1 MDQKFFRVPF
11 ASSGDRQTIPNAL
24 QSSGVVSFPSGW
36 GVDYAKDP
44 TVDANAKP
52 VEREAMNA
60 ILFAITNAVRQY
72 QVFGFPEYIT
82 PADNNGGVFAYSYAA
97 VVRYRAA
104 ADQPFKSYVSIA
116 DNNTSVPGSDA
127 TKWQEFIYREAT
139 EQEAIDGESNNTI
152 ITPRRL
158 HDGASYLD
166 DQLKI
171 ALTPYLVPVGFIGLW
186 GSNAPIPDGWIR
198 LGDEF
203 DVIKNPKLAAL
214 YPSGKTPIP
223 HGEFLRFHDPVGNT
237 DPGRGVGSLQHGTN
251 VCAGDPSVEATP
263 SVSFY
268 NAVDND
274 LDTLVK
280 NLGGERAAPINDS
293 LVKINSS
300 ADGRIDPTPASG
312 AAMTV
317 RPRNIALIGIIKT
330 DQAENVTP
338 VAPSAII
345 VTPRDSVINAGSTQQ
360 FSALLFPA
368 EFQNDYPVSWS
379 VSDASLGSIS
389 ASGLYSATTGRT
401 GTQTIIASISTGL
414 TQTVT
419 LNQYVYLTGISIAA
433 VPSIEVE
440 DTYNLAVTFTPANYT
455 EPADYASSDAQI
467 ASVVNGTVTG
477 TGAGTATA
485 SVAGRYSGV
494 TASRPVTVTPKVVVE
509 KYLQIN
515 ERLSEISTAGP
526 AAQATARSN
535 LGLGGLATK
544 DGLTAA
550 DVNAVPQSQ
559 ASLGTENLNTV
570 ISPGRK
576 FQSLTSNAT
585 LARNYPVA
593 LAGMLDV
600 IRTTDAGIRQ
610 TFYPY
615 NTTDVYHR
623 YCVDTAANPIVFS
636 TWAKSGG
643 DFLEKS
649 QNLADVP
656 NKPVARDNLGVGYT
670 ISTSEPPASAAGY
683 AAGHI
688 WYQV

>member
-1 MDQKFFRVPF
+1 MRKISRITNTADTNNEFTDGIVAAGVQPTILPAGWFNVIQRELVAVVEGAGLSLDDNNDKQISEIIGKI
-11 ASSGDRQTIPNAL
+11 SSVVNHYRNYGYPLWENTIPYETGTVVRHNDAL
-24 QSSGVVSFPSGW
+24 YLSLTDNNRVIPGTDASFWQP
-36 GVDYAKDP
+36 YIQ
-44 TVDANAKP
+44 
-52 VEREAMNA
+52 RESTRDEA
-60 ILFAITNAVRQY
+60 ILGQ
-72 QVFGFPEYIT
+72 
-82 PADNNGGVFAYSYAA
+82 
-97 VVRYRAA
+97 
-104 ADQPFKSYVSIA
+104 
-116 DNNTSVPGSDA
+116 GS
-127 TKWQEFIYREAT
+127 QEV
-139 EQEAIDGESNNTI
+139 

-166 DQLKI
+166 EQMKNSMM
-171 ALTPYLVPVGFIGLW
+171 PYLVPVGFIGLW
-186 GSNAPIPDGWIR
+186 GSDSPIPLGWIR

-203 DVIKNPKLAAL
+203 DVIKNPKLAAI

-223 HGEFLRFHDPVGNT
+223 YGEFMRFHDPVGNV
-237 DPGRGVGSLQHGTN
+237 DPDRDIGSTQDGTN

-268 NAVDND
+268 NAVDNN

-280 NLGGERAAPINDS
+280 NLGGERASTINDS
-293 LVKINSS
+293 LVKLNSS
-300 ADGRIDPTPASG
+300 TGGRIDPTPASG
-312 AAMTV
+312 GAMTV
-317 RPRNIALIGIIKT
+317 RTRNIALTGIIKT
-330 DQAENVTP
+330 DQAENTPPIAP
-338 VAPSAII
+338 VAIV
-345 VTPRDSVINAGSTQQ
+345 VTPRDSVINAGKTKQ

-379 VSDASLGSIS
+379 VSDSTLGGIS
-389 ASGLYSATTGRT
+389 ASGLYTATAGQT

-419 LNQYVYLTGISIAA
+419 LNQYVFLTAISIAA
-433 VPSIEVE
+433 IPNVQV
-440 DTYNLAVTFTPANYT
+440 DGTYNLAVTFNPSNYT

-467 ASVVNGTVTG
+467 ASIVGGVVTG
-477 TGAGTATA
+477 VGAGTATA
-485 SVAGRYSGV
+485 SVTGRYSGV

-515 ERLSEISTAGP
+515 ERLLEIAAAG
-526 AAQATARSN
+526 ATAQAAARNN

-550 DVNAVPQSQ
+550 DVNAVPQAQ
-559 ASLGTENLNTV
+559 ASLSTENLNTV
-570 ISPGRK
+570 LSPGRK

-615 NTTDVYHR
+615 NTTEVYHR
-623 YCVDTAANPIVFS
+623 YCVDTAANPVVFS
-636 TWAKSGG
+636 AWGKSGG

-649 QNLADVP
+649 QNLLDVP
-656 NKPVARDNLGVGYT
+656 DKPTARDNMGLGYT

>member
-11 ASSGDRQTIPNAL
+11 ASSGDRQTIPDAL

-82 PADNNGGVFAYSYAA
+82 PADNNGGAFSYSSSA

-116 DNNTSVPGSDA
+116 DNNTSVPGSDE

-139 EQEAIDGESNNTI
+139 TQEITEGTSGTTVVSPRRLKERTDIIDGEI
-152 ITPRRL
+152 
-158 HDGASYLD
+158 
-166 DQLKI
+166 
-171 ALTPYLVPVGFIGLW
+171 
-186 GSNAPIPDGWIR
+186 
-198 LGDEF
+198 DE
-203 DVIKNPKLAAL
+203 
-214 YPSGKTPIP
+214 
-223 HGEFLRFHDPVGNT
+223 
-237 DPGRGVGSLQHGTN
+237 
-251 VCAGDPSVEATP
+251 
-263 SVSFY
+263 
-268 NAVDND
+268 
-274 LDTLVK
+274 
-280 NLGGERAAPINDS
+280 INDS
-293 LVKINSS
+293 LTRVGNLQVAQVNIDAQGSVVLNAPTDCVQILIIGHYT
-300 ADGRIDPTPASG
+300 ADGVESRDYWESKLSVNGLVVDTTPFYGFVTGSRGHGHHRRELLPFSQLVDMQLTAG
-312 AAMTV
+312 AAINFEYSSNRGSSTTFTV
-317 RPRNIALIGIIKT
+317 FYIQGVST
-330 DQAENVTP
+330 DKP
-338 VAPSAII
+338 DLPSAII
-345 VTPRDSVINAGSTQQ
+345 ISPSSSTINAGGQQ
-360 FSALLFPA
+360 QLTATVLPA
-368 EFQNDYPVSWS
+368 NVAADYPVTWS
-379 VSDASLGSIS
+379 VSDPMLGSVDS
-389 ASGLYSATTGRT
+389 NGLYTASSGASG
-401 GTQTIIASISTGL
+401 TQSVIASVSTGL
-414 TQTVT
+414 ASTATITQHIFLTNIDIGSAPPNLIADRTYTVPIT
-419 LNQYVYLTGISIAA
+419 YS
-433 VPSIEVE
+433 PS
-440 DTYNLAVTFTPANYT
+440 NYT
-455 EPADYASSDAQI
+455 EPVQTSSSDSTI
-467 ASVVNGTVTG
+467 ATLSIDGTLTISSG
-477 TGAGTATA
+477 GTATLTLTGG
-485 SVAGRYSGV
+485 SSGV
-494 TASRPVTVTPKVVVE
+494 TDSITITATEEVVPE
-509 KYLQIN
+509 RYLQIA
-515 ERLSEISTAGP
+515 ERLSEIASAGSTAQ
-526 AAQATARSN
+526 AAARNN

-544 DGLTAA
+544 NGLTAV

-600 IRTTDAGIRQ
+600 IRTTEAGIRQ

-615 NTTDVYHR
+615 NTTEVYHR
-623 YCVDTAANPIVFS
+623 YCVDVGANPIVFS
-636 TWAKSGG
+636 AWGKSGG

-656 NKPVARDNLGVGYT
+656 DKPAARDNIGVGYT